1 MTCITEFQL
10 SPAVVLY
17 NRMSLMR
24 KGYSISF
31 HDLDCS
37 DISTMIEIITNMID
51 RKDDLGFYSL
61 VLCVL
66 DSSLNISSR
75 YHSYEDSLKRLART
89 EKLYNWQL
97 NGAVVLNHYQH
108 ITISLP
114 EHRNPYRAVQVA
126 YMLAHRT
133 ALQS

>member
-37 DISTMIEIITNMID
+37 DINTMIEIITNMID

-66 DSSLNISSR
+66 YSSLNISSR

-89 EKLYNWQL
+89 EQSYNWQL

-108 ITISLP
+108 ISISLS
-114 EHRNPYRAVQVA
+114 EHRNPYRALQVTYQIA
-126 YMLAHRT
+126 YHR